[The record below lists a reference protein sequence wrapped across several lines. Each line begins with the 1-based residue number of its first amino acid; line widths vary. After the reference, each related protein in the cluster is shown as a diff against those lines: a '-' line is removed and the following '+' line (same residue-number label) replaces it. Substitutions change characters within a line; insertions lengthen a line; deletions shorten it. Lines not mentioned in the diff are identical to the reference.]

1 MLLHNFQ
8 LTPQEV
14 VAHGNAWYL
23 LVTRT
28 TLACFESRYLQKDV
42 DHQHLEAYPASKLCV
57 WNLIVR
63 QGEARIESFHP
74 AILFLFLLSLARST
88 LGSPCFLSQL
98 AKTRCKDIRNYGCH
112 GFFQLRHPRLLF
124 ESWQSAR
131 ILPVVAQLT
140 TTNNMNG
147 LNPQY

>member
-1 MLLHNFQ
+1 LLLHNFQ

-74 AILFLFLLSLARST
+74 AILFLFGRSIHKRMGVLMSMWVPIAGPGPVDRST
-88 LGSPCFLSQL
+88 EIW
-98 AKTRCKDIRNYGCH
+98 D
-112 GFFQLRHPRLLF
+112 
-124 ESWQSAR
+124 
-131 ILPVVAQLT
+131 
-140 TTNNMNG
+140 
-147 LNPQY
+147 